1 MSVSTTSP
9 LGASGTKPATLAPT
23 TGRRGD
29 AASSKS
35 GGPGPFWF
43 RRLSRKG
50 LPPTRKETHKLPVST
65 PVLIALVIG
74 LAGATLLCWGE
85 TWARRRGPASP
96 LNADDP
102 HHDFPPT
109 MEQDQ

>member
-1 MSVSTTSP
+1 M
-9 LGASGTKPATLAPT
+9 
-23 TGRRGD
+23 
-29 AASSKS
+29 
-35 GGPGPFWF
+35 
-43 RRLSRKG
+43 
-50 LPPTRKETHKLPVST
+50 PVST